1 MAAVPQSTTAA
12 HDAEFRQWLRDEYV
26 PIAGGWQY

>member
-1 MAAVPQSTTAA
+1 MAAIRRTTAA
-12 HDAEFRQWLRDEYV
+12 LHDAEFRAWLRDEYV